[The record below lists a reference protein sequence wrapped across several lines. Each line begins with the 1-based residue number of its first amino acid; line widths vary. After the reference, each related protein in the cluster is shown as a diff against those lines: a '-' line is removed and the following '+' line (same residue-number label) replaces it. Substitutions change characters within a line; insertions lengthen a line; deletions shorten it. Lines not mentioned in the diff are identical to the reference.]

1 MSCTP
6 PLRTIRTVTATVFSK
21 GGTAPGASE
30 IFVLSPQSVT
40 GIAPMLAAVRVTVIV
55 ENATADF
62 ISQAVF
68 QTTSDGEVWDNP
80 VALESA
86 ASDNRKF
93 TTNWYNAANAFKRGI
108 RIGVIASQETGVTS
122 VQMARVTL
130 IIDFQLLK

>member
-6 PLRTIRTVTATVFSK
+6 PIRTIRTVTATVFSK
-21 GGTAPGASE
+21 GGAAPGSND
-30 IFVLSPQSVT
+30 IFVLSPQSVIE
-40 GIAPMLAAVRVTVIV
+40 IAPMLAAVRVTVIV

-62 ISQAVF
+62 LSQAVF
-68 QTTSDGEVWDNP
+68 QTTSDGDIWETE
-80 VALESA
+80 VALEIA

-108 RIGVIASQETGVTS
+108 RIGVIASQEAGVTS

-130 IIDFQLLK
+130 IIDFQLLN